1 MIIMSVAGS
10 IKEVVP
16 GPQSGKGI
24 ENGNASWFLIPLT
37 PKSIATFNNAKF
49 IILLVNWIVFGCI
62 CSFFITKAINKAII
76 SSITTAV
83 QNLPQ
88 KGEIK
93 SGALYWETNQVFVL
107 SGAKSFSISVNATDE
122 EDIADSSDIQ
132 IIIGKNHFRFR
143 SIFGWL
149 EIKYPLWFRLPL
161 SYKEVFP
168 VWDAYMPAIK
178 ASVFIS
184 SMVVLLIVWT
194 IVSLIYS
201 LFAKFL
207 IRLFNRISKPGGA
220 FKISG
225 ASLIP
230 AALVMSIAILGY
242 SLRYLDLLSLLI
254 VFGCHFIISLCYLFL
269 SIFHLEKI
277 PMEDKNPFSSSKTKQ
292 DVKKDNPFAG

>member
-1 MIIMSVAGS
+1 
-10 IKEVVP
+10 
-16 GPQSGKGI
+16 
-24 ENGNASWFLIPLT
+24 LT

-62 CSFFITKAINKAII
+62 CSFFITKAIDKAII

-83 QNLPQ
+83 QNFPQ

-93 SGALYWETNQVFVL
+93 SGALYWETNGIFVL
-107 SGAKSFSISVNATDE
+107 SGAKFLSISINATDE

-132 IIIGKNHFRFR
+132 LIIGKNHFRLR

-168 VWDAYMPAIK
+168 IWDAYMPAIK
-178 ASVFIS
+178 VSVFIS
-184 SMVVLLIVWT
+184 SIVVLLIVWT
-194 IVSLIYS
+194 IISLIYS

-207 IRLFNRISKPGGA
+207 IRLFNRIRKPGGA

-230 AALVMSIAILGY
+230 AALIMSIAILGY
-242 SLRYLDLLSLLI
+242 SLRYLDLLSLMI

-269 SIFHLEKI
+269 SIFHLEKV
-277 PMEDKNPFSSSKTKQ
+277 PVKTENPFSDSKIAQ

>member
-1 MIIMSVAGS
+1 MSVSGS
-10 IKEVVP
+10 INKVVP
-16 GPQSGKGI
+16 DPQRGKGT
-24 ENGNASWFLIPLT
+24 ENGNTSWFLIPLT

-62 CSFFITKAINKAII
+62 CSFFITKAINKAVI

-83 QNLPQ
+83 QNFPQ

-93 SGALYWETNQVFVL
+93 SGALYWETNGIFVL
-107 SGAKSFSISVNATDE
+107 SGAKFFSISINATDE

-132 IIIGKNHFRFR
+132 IILGKNHFRLR
-143 SIFGWL
+143 SFFGWL

-178 ASVFIS
+178 VSVFIS
-184 SMVVLLIVWT
+184 SIVVLLIVWT

-207 IRLFNRISKPGGA
+207 IRLFNRISEPGGA

-230 AALVMSIAILGY
+230 AALIMSIAILGY
-242 SLRYLDLLSLLI
+242 SLRYLDLLSLMI

-269 SIFHLEKI
+269 SVFHLEKV
-277 PMEDKNPFSSSKTKQ
+277 PVKAENPFSGSGTAQ